1 MGYWY
6 KSYSL
11 SLGFI
16 SGFKFFFTLS
26 KKKKKNFNASQS
38 EVRTHYLKV
47 ARVFQKLACFIIY
60 IYIYIYIYVYITET
74 FETLTIFYVS
84 IILKKKNKKKRNC
97 TFLNLDTFS
106 SSFPHL

>member
-26 KKKKKNFNASQS
+26 KKKKK
-38 EVRTHYLKV
+38 
-47 ARVFQKLACFIIY
+47 
-60 IYIYIYIYVYITET
+60 
-74 FETLTIFYVS
+74 
-84 IILKKKNKKKRNC
+84 KKKTLMHPNQKSEL
-97 TFLNLDTFS
+97 TT
-106 SSFPHL
+106 